1 MEHSTAYE
9 IRMLRAIRRIIRAV
23 DMHSKKLQHAQ
34 DITAPQLVCLLTLLK
49 EGELTMKR
57 LSQLVDLSPS
67 TTVGV
72 VDRLEVKALV
82 QRTRS
87 THDRRQVF
95 IGITEEGKKLAQDA
109 PSPLQTR
116 LIEGFKQMPES
127 EQVAMTQAVEKL
139 VQLMGAGD
147 IDASAML
154 AIAPISENN
163 LTVKEEHHP

>member
-1 MEHSTAYE
+1 
-9 IRMLRAIRRIIRAV
+9 
-23 DMHSKKLQHAQ
+23 
-34 DITAPQLVCLLTLLK
+34 
-49 EGELTMKR
+49 MKR

-95 IGITEEGKKLAQDA
+95 ISITDEGKKLAQDA

-116 LIEGFKQMPES
+116 LIEGFQQMPES
-127 EQVAMTQAVEKL
+127 EQIAMTQAVEKL

-154 AIAPISENN
+154 AIAPISDNN
-163 LTVKEEHHP
+163 VIDKEEHHP